1 MPEPRCHVNMFFMTW
16 TSLLKCQPNI
26 PVRGA
31 DSPTLLNRVAL
42 VGQTIST
49 SVELAP
55 KQRSTMFLAK
65 SLKTLDCGGS
75 PTFGCTCGPLP
86 AHMTITC
93 QNRFQTLHHLTS
105 SFQITVHPFL
115 KCCPLILITLGQI
128 GQTCQSGA
136 WKAHPCLSW
145 RLRRHQFTKLHSAF
159 FLLQIKAFLVVD
171 ALDVVAHRSHAFRQR
186 GSRSTCHLTEVGLI
200 RHHAK

>member
-1 MPEPRCHVNMFFMTW
+1 MSFDCLPRSMSARLPCRRPEPSSPGNRPMPEPRCHVNMFFMTW

-31 DSPTLLNRVAL
+31 DSPTLLNRVAP
-42 VGQTIST
+42 VGQTISA

-55 KQRSTMFLAK
+55 KQWSTMFLAK

-75 PTFGCTCGPLP
+75 PAFGCTCGPLP

-93 QNRFQTLHHLTS
+93 QNRFQTLHHLIC

-115 KCCPLILITLGQI
+115 KRCPLILITLGQI

-136 WKAHPCLSW
+136 WKAHPCCLGGFEDISSPN
-145 RLRRHQFTKLHSAF
+145 FIVPSF
-159 FLLQIKAFLVVD
+159 FSKSKPSL
-171 ALDVVAHRSHAFRQR
+171 
-186 GSRSTCHLTEVGLI
+186 
-200 RHHAK
+200 